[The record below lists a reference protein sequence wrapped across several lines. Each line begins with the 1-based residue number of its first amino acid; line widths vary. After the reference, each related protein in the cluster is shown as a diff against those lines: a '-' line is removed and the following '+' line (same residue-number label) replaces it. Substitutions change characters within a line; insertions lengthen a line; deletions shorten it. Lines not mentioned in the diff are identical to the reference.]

1 MKLNISLKKLLYILF
16 ISLLLGF
23 THNFI
28 SPKGIPL
35 VKEEIILG
43 SFTDDDINKDGAAGL
58 DYSKIKTIDLENAFK
73 LFNKGVKFVDVRDQW
88 DFADGHVSGAV
99 NLPEVEFNTK
109 HEALSKLSKDES
121 LILYCSSDDCGLST
135 KVAIE
140 LLKLGYQYLYVFE
153 KGWEIWLDSGYPVEV
168 GGDL

>member
-1 MKLNISLKKLLYILF
+1 MKLNISFKKLSYILF

-43 SFTDDDINKDGAAGL
+43 SFTGDEVNNAGTNGL
-58 DYSKIKTIDLENAFK
+58 DYSKIKAIDLENAFK
-73 LFNKGVKFVDVRDQW
+73 LYNNGVQFVDVRDQW

-109 HEALSKLSKDES
+109 HEALSKLSKDEP

-140 LLKLGYQYLYVFE
+140 LMKLGYQYLYVFE
-153 KGWEIWLDSGYPVEV
+153 EGWEIWLESDYPVEV
-168 GGDL
+168 GGEL